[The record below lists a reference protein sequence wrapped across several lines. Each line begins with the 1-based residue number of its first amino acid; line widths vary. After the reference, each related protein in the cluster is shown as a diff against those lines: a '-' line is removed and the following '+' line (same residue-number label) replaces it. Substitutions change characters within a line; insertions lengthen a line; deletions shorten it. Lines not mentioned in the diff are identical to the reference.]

1 MDKCRHLGY
10 CSLIGAKS
18 SSFEKRKK
26 KKMRKVEIRRH
37 YGLYEVYVDGV
48 KIETF
53 TMLYMAKAFASKV
66 GA

>member
-18 SSFEKRKK
+18 SSSEKRK